1 MPRPGRSMATQSLK
15 LSQGNSPLASTSAA
29 RGPMRSSAKAR
40 SAAWNW
46 RCSSESVIGCMPQ
59 VSHPVAGEGRPVL
72 WPVMIALVFPGQG
85 SQRPGMGAAWQD
97 HPSWSVVTRLGE
109 ETGRD
114 LAELLV
120 DADADT
126 LKRTSNAQPA
136 TFAFSLMVLD
146 AAP

>member
-1 MPRPGRSMATQSLK
+1 
-15 LSQGNSPLASTSAA
+15 
-29 RGPMRSSAKAR
+29 
-40 SAAWNW
+40 
-46 RCSSESVIGCMPQ
+46 
-59 VSHPVAGEGRPVL
+59 
-72 WPVMIALVFPGQG
+72 MIALVFPGQG

-146 AAP
+146 AARRSGLPEPGSAGGVVAVAGHSLGEYTALVAAGALGEAEGAALVAQRA